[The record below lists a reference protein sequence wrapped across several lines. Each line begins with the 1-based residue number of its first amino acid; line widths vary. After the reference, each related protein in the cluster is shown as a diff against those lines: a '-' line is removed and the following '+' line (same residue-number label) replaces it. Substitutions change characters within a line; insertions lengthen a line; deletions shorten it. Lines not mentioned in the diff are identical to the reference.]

1 MINNI
6 QNTQFKQFMLKK
18 NVIFFEKKTVSN
30 NSTKLKAAIGATVG
44 TLIPLC
50 IMMKKKNVKNPLKI
64 EYGIKDMLILSATSV
79 IGGIIG
85 GMIGENRKSKIN
97 KFKEG
102 TFQFLNAALP
112 TLGVA
117 GGLKLC
123 TKQKRSNNV
132 HCKILSVAM
141 GIAVGMFSALKL
153 SNFIFDPKDI
163 HPDRKLSAKDC
174 LASADEAVGA
184 LALAK
189 FPLVQSLQLD
199 KALPLIYGYC
209 GYRAGKT
216 S

>member
-1 MINNI
+1 MINNV
-6 QNTQFKQFMLKK
+6 QNTSLKQFKSQQ
-18 NVIFFEKKTVSN
+18 NYTNFEKNPTSN
-30 NSTKLKAAIGATVG
+30 NNTKLKAAIGATVG
-44 TLIPLC
+44 TLVPLAL
-50 IMMKKKNVKNPLKI
+50 MMKKRNIKNPLNL
-64 EYGIKDMLILSATSV
+64 EYGLKDMLILSATSV
-79 IGGIIG
+79 IGGALG
-85 GMIGENRKSKIN
+85 GMVGENRESKIN

-123 TKQKRSNNV
+123 SKQKMLSNIP
-132 HCKILSVAM
+132 CKILSVAM
-141 GIAVGMFSALKL
+141 GVAAGMCSALKL
-153 SNFIFDPKDI
+153 SNFIFDPKDK
-163 HPDRKLSAKDC
+163 HPDRKLSPKDC

-189 FPLVQSLQLD
+189 FPLVQAVKLD

-216 S
+216 N

>member
-1 MINNI
+1 MINNV
-6 QNTQFKQFMLKK
+6 QNTPSKQFTQKQ
-18 NVIFFEKKTVSN
+18 NAITFEKKSVSN
-30 NSTKLKAAIGATVG
+30 NNTKLKAAIGAFGG
-44 TLIPLC
+44 TLVPLG
-50 IMMKKKNVKNPLKI
+50 IMMKKGNIKNPFKL
-64 EYGIKDMLILSATSV
+64 EYGLKDMLALSATSV
-79 IGGIIG
+79 IGGTLG
-85 GMIGENRKSKIN
+85 GMIGENKESKIN

-102 TFQFLNAALP
+102 TFQFLNAARP

-123 TKQKRSNNV
+123 AKQKRLDCV
-132 HCKILSVAM
+132 PCKMLSVAL
-141 GIAVGMFSALKL
+141 GIAAGMFSALKL
-153 SNFIFDPKDI
+153 SNFIFDPKDKY
-163 HPDRKLSAKDC
+163 PDRKLSPKDC

-189 FPLVQSLQLD
+189 FPIVQAIQLD